1 MKVLTIDEFSEMM
14 TDLEE
19 TKKVVT
25 NTRAEYDRV
34 SERLASATAV
44 NDEAIRV
51 NDILLKKKK
60 PLRLG

>member
-51 NDILLKKKK
+51 NDILLKKKS
-60 PLRLG
+60 L